1 VSQART
7 LNDVAKIANVSPST
21 VSRILNGSAV
31 VSSDKRK
38 SVEDAIASIGY
49 RPNVMAQAL
58 AKGRSMIIGV
68 VTQAIS
74 SPFYGETFVGIEQ
87 GLANSGYHPM
97 FISGH
102 WRADEEREAVNIL
115 TARRADA
122 LIILGGNLE
131 DEYILKISK
140 SLPIVTVGRSVEGL
154 ERQSIYISQEDGALL
169 GMRHLFEL
177 GHRKIAH
184 LAGPSTHRDSIER
197 LAGYKAALAEFGVAY
212 DPDLVLEGNF
222 QERGGLLAAE
232 LLLSRRADFTAIFAA
247 NDQTAM
253 GARLALFRRG
263 IRVPEDMILIGFDDL
278 FAAGYTTP
286 PLTTVRQPGEDMGA
300 AAAEMVLNLL
310 EGQHQKPYLLAPSL
324 IIRESTA
331 RLRFS

>member
-31 VSSDKRK
+31 VSPDKRRL
-38 SVEDAIASIGY
+38 VEDAIASIGY
-49 RPNVMAQAL
+49 RPNFVAQAL
-58 AKGRSMIIGV
+58 AKGRSMIVGV

-87 GLANSGYHPM
+87 GLTNSGYHPM

-102 WRADEEREAVNIL
+102 WRAEEEREAVDIL

-131 DEYILKISK
+131 DEYILKMNK
-140 SLPIVTVGRSVEGL
+140 SLPIVPVGRTVLGL
-154 ERQSIYISQEDGALL
+154 EAHSINISQEEGALL
-169 GMRHLFEL
+169 GMRHLLEL
-177 GHRKIAH
+177 GHRRIAH
-184 LAGPSTHRDSIER
+184 IAGPSTHRDSIER
-197 LAGYKAALAEFGVAY
+197 SSGYRAALAEVGIPY

-263 IRVPEDMILIGFDDL
+263 IRVPEDMSLVGFDDL

-300 AAAEMVLNLL
+300 AAAAMVLGLL
-310 EGQHQKPYLLAPSL
+310 EGRHEKIPPLAPTL
-324 IIRESTA
+324 ILRESTA